1 LKGLL
6 KNFNINKTKEN
17 KMKNLKNHL
26 LGLTPV
32 VLILFFAAFIG
43 CKNSPTDPADN
54 SQTTEK
60 AALEKMVIEDSAIS
74 SFEANY
80 NEEGM
85 MEMEGPLGFGKIS
98 SEIFP
103 VKVGRKITSV
113 TRTFTINEISDTTA
127 EGNLIIV
134 FTGNLLIGV
143 TKDTST
149 RVIDTVITKPFVT
162 TVDQNVKFVR
172 VANTAYPKMN
182 WRISSSSVTK
192 GGTNSANIYIKS
204 IKAYFPSGDS
214 ITITDPLN
222 YYFSHGLGRMKEMPS
237 LPMNR
242 DVMLVVEIHSSY
254 AAEDFVSLTF
264 GGGQGPMHQRI
275 KGKFTLVSD
284 DGLGN
289 KVYSQKFHTRPVM
302 GFSHTVID
310 AMPVQVVKDDTAP
323 VESSAWGFPYIVK

>member
-1 LKGLL
+1 MKHL
-6 KNFNINKTKEN
+6 KNQ
-17 KMKNLKNHL
+17 L
-26 LGLTPV
+26 LSLAPV

-43 CKNSPTDPADN
+43 CKNSPTDPTDN

-60 AALEKMVIEDSAIS
+60 AALEKMVIDDPAIS

-80 NEEGM
+80 DEEEM
-85 MEMEGPLGFGKIS
+85 MEMSGPMGLGKTT

-113 TRTFTINEISDTTA
+113 TRTFTINEISDTIA
-127 EGNLIIV
+127 EGNLVIV

-162 TVDQNVKFVR
+162 TVERNVKFVK
-172 VANTAYPKMN
+172 VANTDNPKLN
-182 WRISSSSVTK
+182 WRIASSSVTK
-192 GGTNSANIYIKS
+192 GGTNSPNIYIKS
-204 IKAYFPSGDS
+204 IKAYLPSGDS
-214 ITITDPLN
+214 IIIADPLN

-237 LPMNR
+237 VAMNQE
-242 DVMLVVEIHSSY
+242 VTLVVEIYSAY
-254 AAEDFVSLTF
+254 AAEDFVALTY
-264 GGGQGPMHQRI
+264 GGGQGPMHKRI

-289 KVYSQKFHTRPVM
+289 KVYSQKFHSHPVR
-302 GFSHTVID
+302 GHSHTVID
-310 AMPVQVVKDDTAP
+310 AMPVQVVKDDVAP

>member
-1 LKGLL
+1 
-6 KNFNINKTKEN
+6 
-17 KMKNLKNHL
+17 MKNTKNQL
-26 LGLTPV
+26 LSLAPV

-43 CKNSPTDPADN
+43 CKNSPTDPIDN

-80 NEEGM
+80 DEEGM
-85 MEMEGPLGFGKIS
+85 MEMSGPMGFGKIS

-127 EGNLIIV
+127 EGNLVIV

-143 TKDTST
+143 TKDTSI
-149 RVIDTVITKPFVT
+149 RVVDTVITKPFVT
-162 TVDQNVKFVR
+162 TVERNIKFVK

-182 WRISSSSVTK
+182 WRIASSSVTK
-192 GGTNSANIYIKS
+192 GGTNSPNIYIKS
-204 IKAYFPSGDS
+204 IKAYLPSGDS
-214 ITITDPLN
+214 VIISDPLN

-237 LPMNR
+237 VAMNQE
-242 DVMLVVEIHSSY
+242 VTLVVEIYSAY
-254 AAEDFVSLTF
+254 AAEDFVALTF
-264 GGGQGPMHQRI
+264 GGGQGPMHKRV

-289 KVYSQKFHTRPVM
+289 KVYSQKFHSHPVR
-302 GFSHTVID
+302 GHSHTVID
-310 AMPVQVVKDDTAP
+310 AMPVQVVKDDAAP

>member
-1 LKGLL
+1 MKHL
-6 KNFNINKTKEN
+6 KNQ
-17 KMKNLKNHL
+17 L
-26 LGLTPV
+26 LSLAPV

-43 CKNSPTDPADN
+43 CKNSPTDPTDN

-85 MEMEGPLGFGKIS
+85 MEMSGPMGFGKIS

-127 EGNLIIV
+127 EGNLVIV

-143 TKDTST
+143 TKDTSI

-162 TVDQNVKFVR
+162 TVERNVKFVK
-172 VANTAYPKMN
+172 VANTANPQLN
-182 WRISSSSVTK
+182 WRIAASSVTK
-192 GGTNSANIYIKS
+192 GGTNSPNIYIKS
-204 IKAYFPSGDS
+204 IKAYLPSGDS
-214 ITITDPLN
+214 VIIADPLN

-242 DVMLVVEIHSSY
+242 DVTLVVEIHSSY

-302 GFSHTVID
+302 GHSHTVID
-310 AMPVQVVKDDTAP
+310 AMPAQVIKDDSAP